1 MNIRISWRLN
11 QIDYP
16 TCLDY
21 FVVDYYDITYNEST
35 YSRSQFFRFAFF
47 PTERWADRLD
57 QPYKWTLAVT
67 QFPATRN
74 LGEMIYIIF
83 LVPL

>member
-1 MNIRISWRLN
+1 MLRLSWRLQ

-35 YSRSQFFRFAFF
+35 FSK
-47 PTERWADRLD
+47 TINRL
-57 QPYKWTLAVT
+57 
-67 QFPATRN
+67 N
-74 LGEMIYIIF
+74 IH
-83 LVPL
+83 